1 MRRTLN
7 QFATS
12 KATSRRTGV
21 KTTISL
27 LVSIGA
33 ALLSSAG
40 ATAQQVPAPGSRT
53 LMDAHNCYP
62 YFEWWSDRIDRALS
76 AGTPLA
82 IEQDLGWYTD
92 PKTGKSWSVVTHGPT
107 SAQDPVMEHYFFDR
121 VRPIVEQALKDG
133 NHGNWPLITLNL
145 DFKDNKPEHLAAVL
159 ALLKTHQAWLTT
171 AVKTGDPAIPQP
183 LDIKPILVLTGE
195 ADAQQTVFFDQ
206 LQPGDRVL
214 LFGAIHSGQKDPQAA
229 PEVIDSE
236 KASNYRRW
244 WNNPWRVVEAAGQ
257 QHAGEW
263 TPEKMNRL
271 RALVERAHANG
282 LWIRFYTLDGATEA
296 ELSCHGWFHGYN
308 FGSLDT
314 ARTRWQAAI
323 AAHADY
329 IASDQYELL
338 GKETLLKVNEE
349 YQ

>member
-1 MRRTLN
+1 MKHARL
-7 QFATS
+7 ATAS
-12 KATSRRTGV
+12 
-21 KTTISL
+21 SL
-27 LVSIGA
+27 LLLA
-33 ALLSSAG
+33 ALFTFHAS
-40 ATAQQVPAPGSRT
+40 AQQVPQPGSRT

-62 YFEWWSDRIDRALS
+62 YWEWWSDRIDRALS

-92 PKTGKSWSVVTHGPT
+92 PKTGKSWSVVTHG
-107 SAQDPVMEHYFFDR
+107 DPISGHEPIMDHYFFDR

-159 ALLKTHQAWLTT
+159 ELLRQHRAWLTSAAKT
-171 AVKTGDPAIPQP
+171 ANEQDVQP
-183 LDIKPILVLTGE
+183 LNVKPILVLAGE
-195 ADAQQTVFFDQ
+195 PDAQQTVFYDQ
-206 LQPGDRVL
+206 LPVGEDVL
-214 LFGAIHSGQKDPQAA
+214 VFGAIHSDHKDPHAA
-229 PEVIDSE
+229 PEIIDSE
-236 KASNYRRW
+236 KATNYRRW
-244 WNNPWRVVEAAGQ
+244 WNNPWRVVEQGGQ

-308 FGSLDT
+308 FGSLS
-314 ARTRWQAAI
+314 AAQTRWRAAI
-323 AAHADY
+323 AAHVDY
-329 IASDQYELL
+329 LASDQYELVAGEIPDRHSL
-338 GKETLLKVNEE
+338 SETK
-349 YQ
+349 